1 MPVSPARLYFRLA
14 SASGSLLVLLWFD
27 ASRFARRHAGVPNY
41 LEIITRPMDLGTIK
55 KSMDRSKY
63 PSHEL
68 WAETLN
74 PKPSTLTCVDRS
86 KYPSHELW
94 ADDVRQVWANAMSFN
109 APGRICGSLCL
120 WPFVGVAGWWVGG
133 RRVAEW

>member
-1 MPVSPARLYFRLA
+1 VPVSPARLYFRLA

-68 WAETLN
+68 WA
-74 PKPSTLTCVDRS
+74 
-86 KYPSHELW
+86 
-94 ADDVRQVWANAMSFN
+94 DDVRQVWANAMSFN